1 MNVNYVILI
10 ENGYVLHDC
19 WKRVCAKKDHEMLWK
34 VVEGT
39 RNGCVNLH
47 RTSTMLELFFLD
59 KNNPLT
65 QELITQIKTT
75 LWPRNELQSGW

>member
-19 WKRVCAKKDHEMLWK
+19 WKGGVLRETMNVMKEM
-34 VVEGT
+34 VEGT

-47 RTSTMLELFFLD
+47 RTNTLLD
-59 KNNPLT
+59 LISQDQNNPLT
-65 QELITQIKTT
+65 QE
-75 LWPRNELQSGW
+75 